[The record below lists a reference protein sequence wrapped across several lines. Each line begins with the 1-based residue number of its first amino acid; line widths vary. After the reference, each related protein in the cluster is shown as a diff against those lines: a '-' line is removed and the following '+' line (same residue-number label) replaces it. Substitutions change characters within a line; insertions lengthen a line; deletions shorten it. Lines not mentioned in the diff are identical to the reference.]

1 MTTIKDIARISGYSL
16 GTVSRVLNNH
26 PDVSDKARA
35 QILAVVQELGF
46 EPNAN
51 AKHLKMQTFSDIAV
65 LVKGTQNPLFA
76 DILEKLQALLHAQ
89 GEGVF
94 VAYLDEDA
102 NEVKYA
108 LELCRIRRPKG
119 FLFLGGDLEFFRQ
132 DFAAI
137 TVPSVLLTNDASAL
151 PLPTLPS
158 FPTEDAAAA
167 QAAIDYVVEAGHR
180 AIGVLGGNLAQ
191 EQISYRRLQAVEA
204 AMARHGLP
212 FSRDVQHEPCRY
224 SMQDGYAAAQR
235 LLERAPHL
243 SAVFALGDVIALGA
257 MRAAR
262 DRGLSVPA
270 DLSVVGFD
278 GIVSGQFSIPRLTTL
293 RQDTARLAELAVESL
308 LSRLHY
314 AAPPRHQLIP
324 FQLLPRE
331 SVQSLSP
338 TP

>member
-1 MTTIKDIARISGYSL
+1 
-16 GTVSRVLNNH
+16 
-26 PDVSDKARA
+26 
-35 QILAVVQELGF
+35 
-46 EPNAN
+46 
-51 AKHLKMQTFSDIAV
+51 
-65 LVKGTQNPLFA
+65 
-76 DILEKLQALLHAQ
+76 
-89 GEGVF
+89 
-94 VAYLDEDA
+94 
-102 NEVKYA
+102 
-108 LELCRIRRPKG
+108 
-119 FLFLGGDLEFFRQ
+119 
-132 DFAAI
+132 
-137 TVPSVLLTNDASAL
+137 
-151 PLPTLPS
+151 
-158 FPTEDAAAA
+158 
-167 QAAIDYVVEAGHR
+167 
-180 AIGVLGGNLAQ
+180 
-191 EQISYRRLQAVEA
+191 
-204 AMARHGLP
+204 
-212 FSRDVQHEPCRY
+212 
-224 SMQDGYAAAQR
+224 MQDGYAAAQR

-262 DRGLSVPA
+262 DRGLSVPE